1 MQNQPVAVDNPSA
14 HNADSIPVSA
24 VKPTELR
31 RDVSIWGSFSWGYA
45 DVGADVYV
53 ALGLVVGAAQGAAP
67 LAFLVAG
74 FVYILVGLAYTELA
88 STYPVAGGGQYYT
101 LRGLGDVWSLI
112 TSAALLLDYSICIS
126 LFAVASAGYLNFFFP
141 AIQKFAVD
149 IGPFTGVNL
158 IWAAEA
164 LCLIFLLMLLNI
176 RGIKESSIFNEFIGA
191 IDMTLETILIMFGFL
206 FAWKPEMLVMQYHT
220 AFPSTEQFFYGV
232 SVAIISYVGIESISQ
247 AAQETRRPAS
257 IIPRTSISLIIV
269 VLLFAMAFPVL
280 SLGVL
285 PWEEI
290 AQREGDPVA
299 ALASKIPYIGFLAGH
314 VAAVLGATIVL
325 ISSNTGIM
333 GASRLTYSM
342 GESRLL
348 SPWFN
353 VVHAKY
359 HTPARS
365 IIFFSS
371 IAAVQVIF
379 AFLSGGSAMDTLVNM
394 YAFGATLAYLLVFL
408 SFIALRNKDA
418 DSPRPFKM
426 PFNITAFGYELPLLA
441 IIGLFATAGLL
452 VIVIWTHP
460 LGRITGPG
468 WVILWL
474 VAYFL
479 YRKKVKLPLLGNVKR
494 DWEKDHIAILTSAEE
509 FEYLEQYKTALEKK
523 RVVISPLTKG
533 D

>member
-14 HNADSIPVSA
+14 HNE
-24 VKPTELR
+24 KPTELR

-74 FVYILVGLAYTELA
+74 CVYILVGLAYTELA

-101 LRGLGDVWSLI
+101 LRGLGDVGSLI

-126 LFAVASAGYLNFFFP
+126 LFAVASAGYFNFFFP

-149 IGPFTGVNL
+149 IGPFQGVNL

-164 LCLIFLLMLLNI
+164 LILIFLLALLNI
-176 RGIKESSIFNEFIGA
+176 RGIRESSIFNEFIGA
-191 IDMTLETILIMFGFL
+191 VDMALETLLIMFGFL
-206 FAWKPEMLVMQYHT
+206 FAWKPEMLVMQYNT
-220 AFPSTEQFFYGV
+220 QFPSTEQFFYGV

-280 SLGVL
+280 SLGIL
-285 PWEEI
+285 PWQEI

-314 VAAVLGATIVL
+314 VAALLGATIVL

-342 GESRLL
+342 GESHLI

-353 VVHAKY
+353 VVHSKY
-359 HTPARS
+359 HTPVRS
-365 IIFFSS
+365 IIFFSG

-379 AFLSGGSAMDTLVNM
+379 AFLSGHSAMDTLVNM
-394 YAFGATLAYLLVFL
+394 YAFGATLAYLLVFV

-426 PFNITAFGYELPLLA
+426 PFNIKAFGYELPLLA
-441 IIGLFATAGLL
+441 ILGLL
-452 VIVIWTHP
+452 ATTGLLGIVIWTHP
-460 LGRITGPG
+460 LGRVTGPG
-468 WVILWL
+468 WVLLWL
-474 VAYFL
+474 AVYFF
-479 YRKKVKLPLLGNVKR
+479 YRKKMNLPLMGNVKR
-494 DWEKDHIAILTSAEE
+494 DWEKDHIDILTSAEE

-523 RVVISPLTKG
+523 KA
-533 D
+533 